1 MKKNVLIF
9 PTCIMLVHCPAL
21 SGAAGISDA
30 EGLSGLSSGSGAYGP
45 MITLLILILLCLA
58 AITFYLL
65 LKTNRT
71 RKQVEEERRQVDDAK
86 LRFFT
91 NVSHDLRSPLIMI
104 ISPLER
110 LISENLGKPIAKELE
125 TVSRSAHLL
134 MEEVDQILDFKQL
147 SNVSPTLRPS
157 YGDIAR
163 FCSEVCESYGSFAP
177 ADRCRLIAEI
187 GPEELLTDFD
197 RDKVRRILFSIFK
210 HIQDSTPEGSTAHIR
225 ISVTE
230 QDSKAVIKIA
240 GNGLADHSLN
250 DHYLH
255 IAQEYTRLHGG
266 DFSVQDNAPS
276 GTLFTVSIPVKPSMK
291 PAEDSA
297 QSRVDNPGK
306 PLILNVENNPAFRHF
321 ITEHLS
327 ARYDIVEAKDGK
339 EAMDLIATNS
349 FALIIC
355 NLSMPGMDGRELCR
369 AVRSDIRYARTPF
382 IITTDKHG
390 EAVTLENL
398 KAGADE
404 SLEKPFNIDML
415 VAKIERILART
426 MPERTDVDA
435 FGNRISKLDREL
447 LDRINAEIEE
457 NLQDSEYTIESLC
470 SKLRISRSGLY
481 KKLISLTSKSPL
493 EYMRDQRLEK
503 GRIMLE
509 NGETSVSQI
518 AWNVG
523 FSPKQFSKHFKDVY
537 GCLPSEY
544 IHHLAD

>member
-1 MKKNVLIF
+1 M
-9 PTCIMLVHCPAL
+9 
-21 SGAAGISDA
+21 
-30 EGLSGLSSGSGAYGP
+30 
-45 MITLLILILLCLA
+45 
-58 AITFYLL
+58 
-65 LKTNRT
+65 
-71 RKQVEEERRQVDDAK
+71 
-86 LRFFT
+86 
-91 NVSHDLRSPLIMI
+91 
-104 ISPLER
+104 
-110 LISENLGKPIAKELE
+110 
-125 TVSRSAHLL
+125 
-134 MEEVDQILDFKQL
+134 
-147 SNVSPTLRPS
+147 
-157 YGDIAR
+157 
-163 FCSEVCESYGSFAP
+163 
-177 ADRCRLIAEI
+177 
-187 GPEELLTDFD
+187 TDFD
-197 RDKVRRILFSIFK
+197 RDKVRRILHSIFK
-210 HIQDSTPEGSTAHIR
+210 HIQDGIPEGTTAHIHV
-225 ISVTE
+225 SVTE
-230 QDSKAVIKIA
+230 QGGQVVIRIA
-240 GNGLADHSLN
+240 GNGQVTHSAN
-250 DHYLH
+250 DPSLL
-255 IAQEYTRLHGG
+255 IAKEYAGLHGG
-266 DFSVQDNAPS
+266 GLSVQDNGPS
-276 GTLFTVSIPVKPSMK
+276 GTLFTVSIPVKAGMK
-291 PAEDSA
+291 PVEDSA
-297 QSRVDNPGK
+297 QSQMDNTGK
-306 PLILNVENNPAFRHF
+306 PLILNVEDNPAFRYF

-355 NLSMPGMDGRELCR
+355 NLSMPGMDGRELCK

-447 LDRINAEIEE
+447 LDRINAQIEE

-470 SKLRISRSGLY
+470 STLRISRSGLY
-481 KKLISLTSKSPL
+481 KKLISLTGKSPL
-493 EYMRDQRLEK
+493 EYIRNQRLEK